1 MAGKLTGVIN
11 AKEAYSKTEVM
22 IRLGISQTFWD
33 KMLSDGL
40 PYANIGH
47 SRWITG
53 QSLIEYMNKHS
64 ETKTNGN
71 ATESEQK
78 PNQ

>member
-11 AKEAYSKTEVM
+11 AQEAYSKNEVM
-22 IRLGISQTFWD
+22 SRLGISQTFWD

-53 QSLIEYMNKHS
+53 QSLIEYMTTHS
-64 ETKTNGN
+64 EMKTNGN